1 MARPYTL
8 PEKEIK
14 FTARS
19 GFLTKKLWD
28 EFFNSRT
35 KGWSSI
41 RWRGFQSR
49 KLFRKHTSKLAGNC
63 LVLNKASPDVQ
74 RLVGKRALPPPSA
87 NYLEEDIVVA
97 RLMLKL
103 QKNGLIHDDEYY
115 MRLGIRR
122 MYKENGLWGSEDC
135 LYLPKA
141 IFVMKSKKSFLR
153 IALEVELE
161 FTRKDPFK
169 YRKMIQSY
177 SRRKKIDGV
186 VVVYR
191 GDNLRRSFE
200 RMTLRYDYPHHE
212 RPIFFIALENLFSED
227 YCLYFFRSVVCGP

>member
-14 FTARS
+14 FAARS
-19 GFLTKKLWD
+19 GFLTRKLWD

-49 KLFRKHTSKLAGNC
+49 KLFRRHTSKLAENC

-74 RLVGKRALPPPSA
+74 RLVGKRILPPPSV
-87 NYLEEDIVVA
+87 NYLHEDIIVA

-103 QKNGLIHDDEYY
+103 QENGLIHDDGYY
-115 MRLGIRR
+115 MRLGLRR

-141 IFVMKSKKSFLR
+141 VFVMKSNRNFLR
-153 IALEVELE
+153 VALEVELE

-169 YRKMIQSY
+169 YRRMVQSY
-177 SRRKKIDGV
+177 SRRKKIDRV

-191 GDNLRRSFE
+191 GENIKRSFE
-200 RMTLRYDYPHHE
+200 KMALGHDYPYSE
-212 RPIFFIALENLFSED
+212 RPIFFIALESLFSED
-227 YCLYFFRSVVCGP
+227 YCFYFFRSVVCKF